1 MAKKKK
7 RRLRIGRLIFLII
20 LLSFILSGLIYALY
34 ELENKIEV
42 FDKDV
47 TINEMD
53 YSDMKELDLDLYS
66 KSSFLFLCHF
76 IQTIPYIF

>member
-7 RRLRIGRLIFLII
+7 RKLRIGRLIFLII

-34 ELENKIEV
+34 EIENKIEV

-53 YSDMKELDLDLYS
+53 YSDMKELDLDFFS
-66 KSSFLFLCHF
+66 KSYMIWSNFN
-76 IQTIPYIF
+76 

>member
-7 RRLRIGRLIFLII
+7 RKLRIGRLIFLII

-66 KSSFLFLCHF
+66 KSYVGTFK
-76 IQTIPYIF
+76 